1 MNCGP
6 VVNLFLRSFFPG
18 YVCAREHMLQEGL
31 VKDWI
36 ACCASRKLKLCR
48 NNLKEIETTRKK
60 SKCISWISVS
70 GADATWHGA
79 EQGVEASRAR
89 PCIHDEH
96 DAIKPSS
103 WWLHSFLSMHR
114 SFYLGVMAFHHGVTC
129 SVWGFFE
136 VEKQWQN
143 IMMHL
148 KYAAS
153 LMSWGKVLKEGLRSF
168 ESY

>member
-1 MNCGP
+1 MALGELWTSCETCSCVLSFQATSVRENTCCRKAW
-6 VVNLFLRSFFPG
+6 LR
-18 YVCAREHMLQEGL
+18 
-31 VKDWI
+31 DWI

-89 PCIHDEH
+89 PCIHDET

-103 WWLHSFLSMHR
+103 WWLHSFLSNASFILPWCHGLSPRCYMFLSEVFSRWR
-114 SFYLGVMAFHHGVTC
+114 SSGR
-129 SVWGFFE
+129 
-136 VEKQWQN
+136 
-143 IMMHL
+143 I
-148 KYAAS
+148 
-153 LMSWGKVLKEGLRSF
+153 SWCISSTLQAWCHEGRC
-168 ESY
+168 

>member
-1 MNCGP
+1 MNA
-6 VVNLFLRSFFPG
+6 FLRSFFPG

-31 VKDWI
+31 VKDWM

-48 NNLKEIETTRKK
+48 NNLKQLERSWNAFLGFLWFLSQELMQRDTERNKEWKRPGLEHASTTKMMR
-60 SKCISWISVS
+60 
-70 GADATWHGA
+70 
-79 EQGVEASRAR
+79 
-89 PCIHDEH
+89 
-96 DAIKPSS
+96 SS
-103 WWLHSFLSMHR
+103 HPRGWLHSFLSLHR